1 MLCFEIRKLGK
12 VRMVKVLKEWSN
24 CKISFIVKLKCSKAF
39 RVVNIKISVYFGL
52 AFLWE
57 QKLGIDIIY

>member
-1 MLCFEIRKLGK
+1 
-12 VRMVKVLKEWSN
+12 MVKVLKEWSN

>member
-1 MLCFEIRKLGK
+1 
-12 VRMVKVLKEWSN
+12 MVKVLKEWSN

-39 RVVNIKISVYFGL
+39 RVVISVYFGL